1 VTRLAHLGP
10 RGTYTEAAAALH
22 DPHAQL
28 LPTPT
33 VAEAVAVVERD
44 EADGCVCALENS
56 LEGGVR
62 ETLDQLLREDLMLAI
77 AGEVVLPIRHALLG
91 AADADTQ
98 AATVVYSHPQAL
110 AQCRRR
116 LTAVAP
122 AARPVA
128 ALSTSAA
135 IESAIAEP
143 GALAIG
149 NAHAAELYGAR
160 VLVPDLADEP
170 DNETR
175 FVVLAPEDRPPT
187 GDDKTSIAF
196 TTQHDR
202 PGSLV
207 EVLTLFAGRGIN
219 LTRVESRPT
228 RRQLGTYVFLLDME
242 GHRTDPPLADALAA
256 LATLAEWQRLLGSY
270 PRWRDR
276 RAAHEQATDER

>member
-1 VTRLAHLGP
+1 MTRLAHLGP
-10 RGTYTEAAAALH
+10 RGTYTEAAATLH
-22 DPHAQL
+22 NPHAEL
-28 LPTPT
+28 IPVAT
-33 VAEAVAVVERD
+33 VAEAVAAVERR
-44 EADGCVCALENS
+44 EADACICALENS

-62 ETLDQLLREDLMLAI
+62 ETLDQLLREDLALAI
-77 AGEVVLPIRHALLG
+77 AGEVVLPIRHALVG
-91 AADADTQ
+91 AADTDPLV
-98 AATVVYSHPQAL
+98 ATVVYSHPQAL
-110 AQCRRR
+110 SQCRRR
-116 LTAVAP
+116 LAAVAP
-122 AARPVA
+122 AAQPVA

-160 VLVPDLADEP
+160 MLDPDLADEQ

-196 TTQHDR
+196 TTQHDQ

-207 EVLTLFAGRGIN
+207 EALTLFAARRIN

-228 RRQLGTYVFLLDME
+228 RLQLGTYVFLLDAE
-242 GHRTDPPLADALAA
+242 GHRSDPE
-256 LATLAEWQRLLGSY
+256 LAEALTALDSLTEWLCVLGSY
-270 PRWRDR
+270 PSWRGDQP
-276 RAAHEQATDER
+276 AS

>member
-1 VTRLAHLGP
+1 MTRLAHLGP
-10 RGTYTEAAAALH
+10 RGTYTEAAATLH
-22 DPHAQL
+22 DPHAEL
-28 LPTPT
+28 LPVST
-33 VAEAVAVVERD
+33 VAEAVAAVERQ
-44 EADGCVCALENS
+44 EADACVCALENS

-62 ETLDQLLREDLMLAI
+62 ETLDQLLREDLALAI
-77 AGEVVLPIRHALLG
+77 AGELVLPIRHALVG
-91 AADADTQ
+91 AADVDPR

-116 LTAVAP
+116 LAALAP
-122 AARPVA
+122 AAQPVA

-143 GALAIG
+143 GTLAIG
-149 NAHAAELYGAR
+149 NAHAAELYGAQ
-160 VLVPDLADEP
+160 VLDPDLADEQ

-175 FVVLAPEDRPPT
+175 FVVLAPDDRPPT

-207 EVLTLFAGRGIN
+207 EALTLFASRGIN

-228 RRQLGTYVFLLDME
+228 RLQLGTYVFLLDAE
-242 GHRTDPPLADALAA
+242 GHRTDPALAEALAA
-256 LATLAEWQRLLGSY
+256 LDSLAEWLRVLGSY
-270 PRWRDR
+270 PSWRGGEP
-276 RAAHEQATDER
+276 AAER